1 MNLRSRS
8 RCSMAALQIAVVALL
23 IGGLVACTSQ
33 VVRPTTPAVTPSDTV
48 GAAGAVRYEVDGA
61 ASRVHVL
68 VYRGGA
74 MARLGHNHVVS
85 SRSLS
90 GALYLHDDIARSR
103 IVLNLPV
110 PSLIVDDPQSRL
122 LEGPDFVAEVPEDA
136 REGTRLNLLRPEVLD
151 GKSHPVIV
159 LESAAVSGSREHPTL
174 LVRVSIKG
182 VTRDVTVPA
191 AVREQG
197 DRLVAEGEFDILQ
210 SDFGIAPFSV
220 ALGALQ
226 VQDRL
231 RVRFSIACRRQD

>member
-1 MNLRSRS
+1 
-8 RCSMAALQIAVVALL
+8 MAALQIAVVALL
-23 IGGLVACTSQ
+23 IAGLAACQSQ
-33 VVRPTTPAVTPSDTV
+33 AVRPATPAVTPADTV
-48 GAAGAVRYEVDGA
+48 GTAGAVRYEVDGA

-68 VYRGGA
+68 VYRGGT

-90 GALYLHDDIARSR
+90 GVLFLHDDIARSR

-122 LEGPDFVAEVPEDA
+122 LEGPDFAAEVPEDA
-136 REGTRLNLLRPEVLD
+136 REGTRRNLQRPEVLD
-151 GKSHPVIV
+151 GESYPVIA
-159 LESAAVSGSREHPTL
+159 LESVAVTGSRAQPTL
-174 LVRVSIKG
+174 LVRVTIKG
-182 VTRDVTVPA
+182 ISRDVTVA
-191 AVREQG
+191 AKVREQG

-231 RVRFSIACRRQD
+231 RVTFSIACRRRN

>member
-8 RCSMAALQIAVVALL
+8 RCPMAALQVALVALL
-23 IGGLVACTSQ
+23 IAGLAACQSQ
-33 VVRPTTPAVTPSDTV
+33 VVRPTTPAVAPADTV
-48 GAAGAVRYEVDGA
+48 ASAGAVRYEVDGA

-90 GALYLHDDIARSR
+90 GVLYLHEDIARSR

-122 LEGPDFVAEVPEDA
+122 LEGPDFAAAVPEDA
-136 REGTRLNLLRPEVLD
+136 REGTRLNLQRPQVLD
-151 GKSHPVIV
+151 GERYPVIA

-174 LVRVSIKG
+174 LVRVTLKG

-191 AVREQG
+191 TVREQG
-197 DRLVAEGEFDILQ
+197 DRLVAEGEFAILQ

-231 RVRFSIACRRQD
+231 RVTFSIACRRQN